1 LYQISRKGKPIFV
14 AIWKGWGILVAL
26 IPVVVMLLIS
36 QWKELDASRF
46 GLELGFLICAAL
58 LWVIGSKLNKRPHVA
73 FFDSDKSPDGFKS
86 QHTFFFIPMQW
97 YGVAF
102 LIITLLTTLIKLT

>member
-1 LYQISRKGKPIFV
+1 MFI

-26 IPVVVMLLIS
+26 IPAAVMILIS

-46 GLELGFLICAAL
+46 GLELGFLICAVL
-58 LWVIGSKLNKRPHVA
+58 LWLIGSKLNKTPHVA
-73 FFDSDKSPDGFKS
+73 FFDTEKPAIEFKS

-97 YGVAF
+97 YGVVFAF
-102 LIITLLTTLIKLT
+102 IALLTTMIKIT